1 MQLMAPPS
9 QLKEN
14 LLAINEAF
22 TISFFDQARR
32 VSSDAPVVTG
42 CPLYSPASYGGIH
55 KCDLIPR

>member
-1 MQLMAPPS
+1 MQLTPPTS

-22 TISFFDQARR
+22 TISFFDEAGH

-42 CPLYSPASYGGIH
+42 
-55 KCDLIPR
+55 